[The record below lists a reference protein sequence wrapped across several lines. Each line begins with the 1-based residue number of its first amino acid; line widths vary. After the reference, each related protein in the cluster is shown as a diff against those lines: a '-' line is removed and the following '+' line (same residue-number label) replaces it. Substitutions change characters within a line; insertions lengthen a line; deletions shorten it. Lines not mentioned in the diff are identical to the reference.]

1 MKVEVTKMKVSD
13 IYKCGNVFETFTNV
27 IVNDSYT
34 NEVFNGNWSHM
45 PETIMN
51 AEVDF
56 WNITKIKKGKTSI
69 MATEIFVSL
78 K

>member
-1 MKVEVTKMKVSD
+1 MIVND
-13 IYKCGNVFETFTNV
+13 IYKCGNVFEAFTNV
-27 IVNDSYT
+27 IINDGYT
-34 NEVFNGNWSHM
+34 NEVFNGSWSHM

-56 WNITKIKKGKTSI
+56 WNITKIKKGKTSS

>member
-1 MKVEVTKMKVSD
+1 MKVSD
-13 IYKCGNVFETFTNV
+13 IYKCGNVIITFTNAV
-27 IVNDSYT
+27 INNSYA
-34 NEVFNGNWSHM
+34 NEVFNGNWGDI

-51 AEVDF
+51 ADVDF
-56 WNITKIKKGKTSI
+56 WDITKIKNG

>member
-1 MKVEVTKMKVSD
+1 MKVSD

-27 IVNDSYT
+27 IINDSYT
-34 NEVFNGNWSHM
+34 NEVFNGSWSHM

-51 AEVDF
+51 AEADF
-56 WNITKIKKGKTSI
+56 WNITKIKKDKTFSI

>member
-1 MKVEVTKMKVSD
+1 MKVSD
-13 IYKCGNVFETFTNV
+13 IYKCGNVIIAFTNAV
-27 IVNDSYT
+27 INNSYA
-34 NEVFNGNWSHM
+34 NEVFNGNWGDI

-56 WNITKIKKGKTSI
+56 WDITKIKKG

>member
-1 MKVEVTKMKVSD
+1 MTVKD
-13 IYKCGNVFETFTNV
+13 IYKCSNVIMMFTNAV
-27 IVNDSYT
+27 INDSYV
-34 NEVFNGNWSHM
+34 NEVFNGNWGDI

-56 WNITKIKKGKTSI
+56 WNITKIKKDKIFPI

>member
-1 MKVEVTKMKVSD
+1 MKVAD
-13 IYKCGNVFETFTNV
+13 IYKCSNVIMMFTNAV
-27 IVNDSYT
+27 INDSYV
-34 NEVFNGNWSHM
+34 NEVFNGNWGDI

-56 WNITKIKKGKTSI
+56 WNITKIKKDKASI

>member
-1 MKVEVTKMKVSD
+1 MKVSD
-13 IYKCGNVFETFTNV
+13 IYKCGNVIITFTNAV
-27 IVNDSYT
+27 INNSYA
-34 NEVFNGNWSHM
+34 NEVFNGNWGDI

-56 WNITKIKKGKTSI
+56 WDIAKIKKG

>member
-1 MKVEVTKMKVSD
+1 MTVND
-13 IYKCGNVFETFTNV
+13 IYKCSNVIMMFTNAV
-27 IVNDSYT
+27 INDSYV
-34 NEVFNGNWSHM
+34 NEVFNGNWGDI

-56 WNITKIKKGKTSI
+56 WNITKIKKDKTFSI

>member
-1 MKVEVTKMKVSD
+1 MKVSD

-27 IVNDSYT
+27 IINDSYT
-34 NEVFNGNWSHM
+34 NEVFNGSWSHM

-56 WNITKIKKGKTSI
+56 WNITKIKTKIKKDKTFSI

>member
-1 MKVEVTKMKVSD
+1 MTVND
-13 IYKCGNVFETFTNV
+13 IYKCSNVIMMFTNAV
-27 IVNDSYT
+27 INDSYV
-34 NEVFNGNWSHM
+34 NEVFNGNWGDI

>member
-1 MKVEVTKMKVSD
+1 MKVSD
-13 IYKCGNVFETFTNV
+13 IYKCGNVIITFTNAV
-27 IVNDSYT
+27 INNSYA
-34 NEVFNGNWSHM
+34 NEVFNGNWGDI

-56 WNITKIKKGKTSI
+56 WDITKIKEG